1 LRDIRRDIRGSVILI
16 SHSLGL
22 VAELCDLAVVMYAG
36 RIVESGAGGEV
47 FARPRHPYTRALLAC
62 EIDPWETGERARP
75 LAKIPGAPPDLVDPP
90 KGCVFAARCPHRH
103 ARCEVPPPTVV
114 SADGRTLACWLG

>member
-1 LRDIRRDIRGSVILI
+1 ALDATIEAQIVELLRDIRRDIRGSVILI

-36 RIVESGAGGEV
+36 RIVESGPVSEV
-47 FARPRHPYTRALLAC
+47 FTRPLHPYTRPLLAC
-62 EIDPWETGERARP
+62 DIRPCQAVDHGRP

-90 KGCVFAARCPHRH
+90 KG
-103 ARCEVPPPTVV
+103 
-114 SADGRTLACWLG
+114 

>member
-1 LRDIRRDIRGSVILI
+1 VILI

-36 RIVESGAGGEV
+36 KIVESGPVGEV
-47 FARPRHPYTRALLAC
+47 FVRPLHPYTRALLAC
-62 EIDPWETGERARP
+62 EIDPWETVERDRP

-90 KGCVFAARCPHRH
+90 KGCVFAARCPQRFD
-103 ARCEVPPPTVV
+103 RCAAPPPLTVPGE
-114 SADGRTLACWLG
+114 GRSLACWLE